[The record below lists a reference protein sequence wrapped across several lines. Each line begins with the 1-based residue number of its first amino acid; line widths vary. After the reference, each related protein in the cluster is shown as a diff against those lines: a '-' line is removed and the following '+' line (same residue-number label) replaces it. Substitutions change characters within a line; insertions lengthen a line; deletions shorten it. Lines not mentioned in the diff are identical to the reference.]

1 MSENPNPPAG
11 ELFAAADAGGHEM
24 EDGRYA
30 PGENEKVEMEGPSE
44 PSNQGDANGGT
55 MPGADAGSQLVL
67 SFQGNVY
74 VVDNVSPEKVEA
86 VMVLLGRQEM
96 CRTRMQRNKGRF
108 TSSKTQHED
117 PNSGATTSHATE
129 NDSSRTNQEPEVY
142 KCLNC
147 GISATSTPVMRRGPN
162 GPRTLCNACGL
173 AWVNKGIIRNPSNFL
188 SPTMP
193 NA

>member
-96 CRTRMQRNKGRF
+96 CRTRIGSLTSFREKKKSRNFKNNIRGEVRKEDALRMQRDKGRF

-117 PNSGATTSHATE
+117 PNSGATTSDATE

-142 KCLNC
+142 K
-147 GISATSTPVMRRGPN
+147 
-162 GPRTLCNACGL
+162 
-173 AWVNKGIIRNPSNFL
+173 
-188 SPTMP
+188 
-193 NA
+193 